1 MMTNALPPATRIG
14 NYRILKELG
23 QGGFGVTY
31 IAWDCQLERN
41 VVLKECF
48 PASICRRGEDGALYP
63 LNEGMEAMYL
73 QAMED
78 MRREARIMAKLN
90 HPAVVRVY
98 EVFESHGSLFFVMP
112 WLSGGSLRE
121 RMDEFAEQGE
131 NVDAGTALKWLLR
144 VLEGLQYLHAEGV
157 IHRDLK
163 PGNIMFDEEDN
174 PVIIDFGAA
183 VHCATQTVTQGA
195 FSFSYAAPEQI
206 SGVGVPTAA
215 TDLYSL
221 AATWY
226 ELLSGCMPE
235 ETIRRMYRD
244 ELVPL
249 QSLPGMD
256 ALPESLLRFVM
267 FNMQLE
273 QSARDKEVAFWLECL
288 KGDVPAPQIR
298 RKQQASTLR
307 RVHLIWG
314 GSFLLCAATV
324 ALLWWAYAPEP
335 VVETAPPPSL
345 SVWEMPVDKDAL
357 YADYEAYHRKSLD
370 AAIQQYEQRCSS
382 MAAIRAE
389 YEAACDAV
397 IEKYRAEPNR
407 DKYGNALD
415 LEMAI
420 FDEINDLY
428 QSFQKRI
435 DEVND
440 EFYKNE
446 QNIFNNFVYAP
457 ERNYPP
463 ATAAEL
469 AVLPSL
475 FDRLREEYG
484 NYIMLPYDTCN
495 LSMEKYRLAIKDIV
509 GGDTKY

>member
-121 RMDEFAEQGE
+121 RMDEFAEQGK

-235 ETIRRMYRD
+235 ETVRRMYHD
-244 ELVPL
+244 ALVPL
-249 QSLPGMD
+249 QSLPGMA
-256 ALPESLLRFVM
+256 ALPEALLRFVM

-273 QSARDKEVAFWLECL
+273 QSARNKDAAFWMECL
-288 KGDVPAPQIR
+288 SGDVPAPQTRSKSQSGKRNRI
-298 RKQQASTLR
+298 L
-307 RVHLIWG
+307 
-314 GSFLLCAATV
+314 LLCGGAVLLCSATV
-324 ALLWWAYAPEP
+324 VLFRLLSVPELA
-335 VVETAPPPSL
+335 EGSAPPSAF
-345 SVWEMPVDKDAL
+345 EMKVDVDAL
-357 YADYEAYHRKSLD
+357 YADYVAYHRKSLD
-370 AAIQQYEQRCSS
+370 AAILAYEQRRSR
-382 MAAIRAE
+382 MDAILAE
-389 YEAACDAV
+389 YESACNAL
-397 IEKYRAEPNR
+397 IEKARVERNSG
-407 DKYGNALD
+407 KYSSASSFEF
-415 LEMAI
+415 EM
-420 FDEINDLY
+420 
-428 QSFQKRI
+428 I
-435 DEVND
+435 DELTKLTRAYRKRMDAEID
-440 EFYKNE
+440 EFYRNE
-446 QNIFNNFVYAP
+446 QESIHELVFYP
-457 ERNYPP
+457 EGNYPS
-463 ATAAEL
+463 TTVAEIAL
-469 AVLPSL
+469 LPSL
-475 FDRLREEYG
+475 TERLKKAYGRYSVILPHTYNLEE
-484 NYIMLPYDTCN
+484 
-495 LSMEKYRLAIKDIV
+495 SKYREIIRDIA
-509 GGDTKY
+509 GYETKY